1 MEKTQEQ
8 NDTRLQEITKNFI
21 EQLKGEYKDCSA
33 VISVNNGEVT
43 ICLIHGSTFNL
54 INNVERIEENE
65 AYQKVKKAY
74 QKMVEFE
81 EALQLAEED

>member
-33 VISVNNGEVT
+33 FISVNNGEVT
-43 ICLIHGSTFNL
+43 ICLIHGSTL
-54 INNVERIEENE
+54 KIISNVEHIE
-65 AYQKVKKAY
+65 
-74 QKMVEFE
+74 
-81 EALQLAEED
+81 D